1 MSQLVIKPGVATPFG
16 AAAQHVQQRGHEVA
30 AAWIAA
36 VGGITTRLL
45 EPGDLYP
52 RPEPAYLERSRM
64 SREMYRL

>member
-36 VGGITTRLL
+36 VGGITTR
-45 EPGDLYP
+45 PGDLFP
-52 RPEPAYLERSRM
+52 RPDPAYLERSRM